1 MMILRTTVAAFVL
14 GAATAQPAGCGSSG
28 FRLAGSSTVYPVAVA
43 WGRGYATKC
52 GKATTIGEDV
62 SNLPAAA
69 NDNVVVVGGGSG
81 QGATRVCNGGVEI
94 GTMSREWRATEA
106 TSDDAWNFR
115 CVSAGNRLVTRVEV
129 AIDGITVVVKR
140 GGPGSTCIG
149 FLRGLTPD
157 QLRFMY
163 SSLTR
168 QQLIQG
174 GWSASSLS
182 AGKGGDSPLWSTL
195 DKRCEDKEFNLS
207 GPDQSNSGTSEF
219 FKEKILKNTAEL
231 FDNTGALGYKGFV
244 SDGDTLSYVRNN
256 DAAIGFFGYSYY
268 FSNAGVVLAAPIRN
282 RLNVYVAPSKATIL
296 SNEYNPLTRRIFM
309 NVNKASLAQTLPFLE
324 YGYTAA
330 GDKLVED
337 TGNDAVPAAD
347 QILML
352 SRLGSASGIK
362 IADIVCETNG
372 IVRVGT
378 GNAAQRARFNAWSLL
393 YTAKCPKVD
402 VILSSIAPA
411 ATANGQ
417 ALSRTCATGV
427 NSLEVG
433 ATSAL
438 ADNSVYKV
446 TDKDYVLSCPS
457 PSVKKLIELVVSPG
471 VFAYVNNAA
480 AVLPISRG
488 FLRFCLSPQ
497 GTTLLGKLSL
507 TANTLAVNN
516 DMLNNRIVKPGGFCF
531 SGSNTA
537 EVKGRGEVAM
547 RDLAIGD
554 MVKVSGGKFSEI
566 YSFGHYEHD
575 VEASF
580 LSIDAG
586 LEKPLVL
593 SGDHMVFVD
602 NKAVAAS
609 TLAVGDKLSLVS
621 GFATV
626 KMIKAVTDVGVFAPF
641 TKDGT
646 IVVNSVVASSYVNL
660 KGEDSLL
667 IGGIFAFDLHWL
679 AHLSQAPHRLVCE
692 ISSSFCASETYSKGV
707 SVWVETPL
715 AVSLW
720 LVKQNP
726 VVMTVVFVPAFSV
739 VFLAAAVEALIS
751 SPALLL
757 ILVAT
762 AFIMSSK
769 TKKSA

>member
-1 MMILRTTVAAFVL
+1 M
-14 GAATAQPAGCGSSG
+14 
-28 FRLAGSSTVYPVAVA
+28 
-43 WGRGYATKC
+43 
-52 GKATTIGEDV
+52 E
-62 SNLPAAA
+62 
-69 NDNVVVVGGGSG
+69 
-81 QGATRVCNGGVEI
+81 
-94 GTMSREWRATEA
+94 ATEA

-140 GGPGSTCIG
+140 GGPGTS
-149 FLRGLTPD
+149 PD
-157 QLRFMY
+157 
-163 SSLTR
+163 SSSSREDGR
-168 QQLIQG
+168 QVPFPREKEEI
-174 GWSASSLS
+174 
-182 AGKGGDSPLWSTL
+182 PLWSTL

-324 YGYTAA
+324 YGYTA

-352 SRLGSASGIK
+352 SRLGSA
-362 IADIVCETNG
+362 T
-372 IVRVGT
+372 
-378 GNAAQRARFNAWSLL
+378 
-393 YTAKCPKVD
+393 KCPKVD

-609 TLAVGDKLSLVS
+609 TLAVGDKLSL
-621 GFATV
+621 
-626 KMIKAVTDVGVFAPF
+626 
-641 TKDGT
+641 DGT

>member
-1 MMILRTTVAAFVL
+1 MIILRSTVAAFVL
-14 GAATAQPAGCGSSG
+14 AAATAQTAGCGTSG
-28 FRLAGSSTVYPVAVA
+28 FRVGGSSTVYPVAVA

-62 SNLPAAA
+62 SLLPATS

-81 QGATRVCNGGVEI
+81 DGASGVCGGSVEI
-94 GTMSREWRATEA
+94 GNMSREWRTTEA
-106 TSDDAWNFR
+106 TADDAWNYK
-115 CVSAGNRLVTRVEV
+115 CVAAGNRLVTRVDV
-129 AIDGITVVVKR
+129 GIDGVSVVVKR
-140 GGPGSTCIG
+140 GGTGSTCIG
-149 FLRGLTPD
+149 FLKGLTPD

-163 SSLTR
+163 SSLTT
-168 QQLIQG
+168 QQLIQA
-174 GWSASSLS
+174 GWSASSL
-182 AGKGGDSPLWSTL
+182 ALGKGGDQPLWSNL
-195 DKRCEDKEFNLS
+195 HRSCEDKEFNLS
-207 GPDQSNSGTSEF
+207 GPDESNSGTSDF
-219 FKEKILKNTAEL
+219 FKEKILKDTAEL
-231 FDNTGALGYKGFV
+231 FDNSGALGYKGFV
-244 SDGDTLSYVRNN
+244 SDGDTLNYVKNN
-256 DAAIGFFGYSYY
+256 DAAIGFFGYAYY
-268 FSNAGVVLAAPIRN
+268 FSNSGAILAAPIKN
-282 RLNVYVAPSKATIL
+282 RFGVYVSPTKATIL
-296 SNEYNPLTRRIFM
+296 SNEYNPLTRRIYM
-309 NVNKASLAQTLPFLE
+309 NVNKASLGQTLPFLE
-324 YGYTAA
+324 YGYSPA
-330 GDKLVED
+330 GDTLMVN
-337 TGNDAVPAAD
+337 TGYDPVPAAD

-352 SRLGSASGIK
+352 SRIGSTSGIK
-362 IADIVCETNG
+362 IADIECDRYGSNG
-372 IVRVGT
+372 VVRVGT
-378 GNAAQRARFNAWSLL
+378 GSGLQTSRFHVWSLF

-402 VILSSIAPA
+402 VVLSSIA
-411 ATANGQ
+411 TSANAQ
-417 ALSRTCATGV
+417 ALSRTCATGT
-427 NSLEVG
+427 NSLEIGV
-433 ATSAL
+433 TSAR
-438 ADNSVYKV
+438 ADKSVYKV
-446 TDKDYVLSCPS
+446 TNTNKPYILSCPS
-457 PSVKKLIELVVSPG
+457 PSVKELIELVVPG
-471 VFAYVNNAA
+471 VFAYANM
-480 AVLPISRG
+480 AVAVFPISRG

-497 GTTLLGKLSL
+497 ATPPKCRAEEKLL
-507 TANTLAVNN
+507 
-516 DMLNNRIVKPGGFCF
+516 
-531 SGSNTA
+531 
-537 EVKGRGEVAM
+537 

-593 SGDHMVFVD
+593 SGHHMVFVN

-609 TLAVGDKLSLVS
+609 TLAVGDKLSLVG

-660 KGEDSLL
+660 KNEDSLL

-679 AHLSQAPHRLVCE
+679 VHLSQAPHRLLVCE
-692 ISSSFCASETYSKGV
+692 ISPSFCASETYNKGV

-720 LVKQNP
+720 LIKQNP
-726 VVMTVVFVPAFSV
+726 VVMTAIFIPAFSV

-762 AFIMSSK
+762 AFIMPSK